1 MGRGCV
7 GGGGGGGR
15 LPAAIFALS
24 QLYLSLSQLHL
35 SFISV
40 LSRRYPSIEIRL
52 SPPHF
57 ALTHGYLTAISRL
70 SHGYLPAI
78 PSSAIPLWRWSGR
91 SDRALALDVEMASPK
106 VKPWVFL
113 KQFLAQCNSFTSIA
127 IISNPVPCSG
137 VFVGA
142 RVPP

>member
-40 LSRRYPSIEIRL
+40 LSRRYLSIEIRL

-78 PSSAIPLWRWSGR
+78 PSSAIPLWIHDS
-91 SDRALALDVEMASPK
+91 SKHSASTPMA
-106 VKPWVFL
+106 KPR
-113 KQFLAQCNSFTSIA
+113 
-127 IISNPVPCSG
+127 
-137 VFVGA
+137 GA
-142 RVPP
+142 RREMFIIIRYNHS